1 MSERRQPLPNPKLKE
16 RGNKRTLIC
25 LSSAP
30 VAKYL
35 PSGLKQ
41 TLLIYKS
48 PDFPA
53 ESSAKTLKV
62 CEKKEKRIVF
72 SKHWNV
78 MGKEDNNMTEKG
90 TVCQNIK

>member
-1 MSERRQPLPNPKLKE
+1 MCSWIPKLKRKE
-16 RGNKRTLIC
+16 RERERERERRTLIC

-53 ESSAKTLKV
+53 ESSAKTLEV

-72 SKHWNV
+72 SKHWYV
-78 MGKEDNNMTEKG
+78 MGKK
-90 TVCQNIK
+90 III